1 MLLFSN
7 QVLLQR
13 LTWPREDSD
22 DDDDCSVDTKCRISG
37 YLRQF
42 IANGRCTETLGSA
55 I

>member
-1 MLLFSN
+1 MLFFSM
-7 QVLLQR
+7 QVLQQ

-22 DDDDCSVDTKCRISG
+22 DDKVDTKCRISG

-42 IANGRCTETLGSA
+42 IADGKCTETLGSG